1 MFGLCCVCNCGA
13 CNAVSNDKL
22 FQLSCC
28 ISMYQSMCAVPNT
41 ALLCSPFM
49 SCLPAVLLRYF
60 LDDLQAVSAAHIVTD
75 ITFVFTFQIH
85 GISVARSL
93 YFKVFTASVLITFLS
108 PETAR
113 SGNLHDPLSYK
124 ELWCPVYCY
133 GWFCRFSLVGFTMW
147 LPYFHDLFLLI
158 YYYYYYY

>member
-1 MFGLCCVCNCGA
+1 MFGLCCVYNYSA

-28 ISMYQSMCAVPNT
+28 ISIHRSMCAVLNM

-49 SCLPAVLLRYF
+49 SCLPVMLLGYF
-60 LDDLQAVSAAHIVTD
+60 MNDLQAVSDSHITG

-85 GISVARSL
+85 GISVVRSL
-93 YFKVFTASVLITFLS
+93 CFKIFTASVLITFLS

-113 SGNLHDPLSYK
+113 SGNLHVPLSYH

-133 GWFCRFSLVGFTMW
+133 GWFCRFSLVGSTM
-147 LPYFHDLFLLI
+147 
-158 YYYYYYY
+158 